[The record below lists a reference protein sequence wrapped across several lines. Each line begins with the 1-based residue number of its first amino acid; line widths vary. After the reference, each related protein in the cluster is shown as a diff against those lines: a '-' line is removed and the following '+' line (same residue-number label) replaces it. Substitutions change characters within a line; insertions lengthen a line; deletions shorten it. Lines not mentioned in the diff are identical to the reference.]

1 MTNQVN
7 LREIAL
13 GILMEIT
20 EEEAY
25 SHIVLRET
33 LEKYQYLEK
42 RDRAFITRV
51 VEGTLE
57 HMIQMDYI
65 IEQFSNVPVYNM
77 KPLIRNLLRLSIYQL
92 KYMDSVPDSAVCNEA
107 VKLAQRRGFYN
118 LKGFVNGVLRN
129 TARRMNQIRY
139 PDPKL
144 EPLHYLSVKY
154 SFPIWMLDRWVKQFG
169 CETTEKI
176 CRDTHMEKPTTVRCN
191 LARASKEQIVEDLEN
206 QGITVRQ
213 HPYLDYA
220 LEISDY
226 NYIRAVSAFRKGWIQ
241 VQDVGSMLAV
251 EIAAPNWGDTC
262 FDVCASPGGKS
273 LHIADKLMGSGY
285 VEARDVSEYKVG
297 LMQENIDRTAA
308 INIRAVLKDAT
319 VPDPD
324 SVRKADIVLADLPC
338 SGLGVIGRKP
348 DIKYKMSEKQQQDII
363 RLQRRILAVVQD
375 YVKPDGVLIFSTCTI
390 GAEEN
395 QYNIK
400 WFLENFPFHLE
411 SIDPYICDELKSR
424 TTGGGYLQLL
434 PGVHRTDGFFIAR
447 LRRNSEPED
456 GEYHPEAHGSPE
468 LRSDIGPEDEGYYL
482 DEEEEE
488 NADF

>member
-1 MTNQVN
+1 MTKPVN
-7 LREIAL
+7 IREIAL

-25 SHIVLRET
+25 SHVVIRQV

-42 RDRAFITRV
+42 RDRAFISRT

-77 KPLIRNLLRLSIYQL
+77 KPLIRNLLRMSVYQM

-129 TARRMNQIRY
+129 TARRLNQVRY
-139 PDPKL
+139 PDPKI

-154 SFPIWMLDRWVKQFG
+154 SFPIWMLDKWVAQFG
-169 CETTEKI
+169 YETTEKI
-176 CRDTHMEKPTTVRCN
+176 CRDSHMEKPTVVRCN
-191 LARASKEQIVEDLEN
+191 LAKASKEEIIQELEQ

-226 NYIRAVSAFRKGWIQ
+226 NYIKAISAFKKGWIQ
-241 VQDVGSMLAV
+241 VQDISSMLVA

-262 FDVCASPGGKS
+262 FDVCAAPGGKS
-273 LHIADKLMGSGY
+273 LHIADKLMGSGQ
-285 VEARDVSEYKVG
+285 VEARDVSEYKVN
-297 LMQENIDRTAA
+297 LMQENIERTGA
-308 INIRAVLKDAT
+308 INIQAVLKDAT
-319 VPDPD
+319 VLDEA
-324 SVRKADIVLADLPC
+324 SIRQADIVLADVPC
-338 SGLGVIGRKP
+338 SGLGVIGKKQ

-363 RLQRRILAVVQD
+363 KLQRRILSVVQE
-375 YVKPDGVLIFSTCTI
+375 YVKPGGVLIFSTCTI
-390 GAEEN
+390 GADEN

-400 WFLENFPFHLE
+400 WFLENFPFRLE
-411 SIDPYICDELKSR
+411 SIDPYICDALKGK
-424 TTGGGYLQLL
+424 TTGGGYIQLL
-434 PGVHRTDGFFIAR
+434 PGVHRSDGFFIAR
-447 LRRNSEPED
+447 LRRMDETED
-456 GEYHPEAHGSPE
+456 
-468 LRSDIGPEDEGYYL
+468 DEFYF
-482 DEEEEE
+482 DEEE
-488 NADF
+488 

>member
-1 MTNQVN
+1 MANQVN

-13 GILMEIT
+13 TILMEIT

-25 SHIVLRET
+25 SHVVLREA

-42 RDRAFITRV
+42 RDRAFISRA

-77 KPLIRNLLRLSIYQL
+77 KPLIRNLLRLSIYQM

-129 TARRMNQIRY
+129 TARRLNQVRY
-139 PDPKL
+139 PDPNT

-154 SFPIWMLDRWVKQFG
+154 SFPIWMLDRWTSQFG
-169 CETTEKI
+169 YETTEKI
-176 CRDTHMEKPTTVRCN
+176 CRDTHMEKPTVVRCN
-191 LARASKEQIVEDLEN
+191 LARASKEQIVEELEN

-226 NYIRAVSAFRKGWIQ
+226 NYIKAVSAFKKGWIQ
-241 VQDVGSMLAV
+241 VQDISSMLVA

-262 FDVCASPGGKS
+262 IDVCASPGGKS

-285 VEARDVSEYKVG
+285 VEARDISERKVA
-297 LMQENIDRTAA
+297 LMQENIERAGA

-324 SVRKADIVLADLPC
+324 SYQKADIVLADLPC
-338 SGLGVIGRKP
+338 SGLGVIGKKQ

-363 RLQRRILAVVQD
+363 RLQRRILAVVQN

-400 WFLENFPFHLE
+400 WFLENFPFRLE
-411 SIDPYICDELKSR
+411 SIDPYLCEELRGR
-424 TTGGGYLQLL
+424 TTGGGYIQLL
-434 PGVHRTDGFFIAR
+434 PGIHRSDGFFIAR
-447 LRRNSEPED
+447 LRRVSQS
-456 GEYHPEAHGSPE
+456 A
-468 LRSDIGPEDEGYYL
+468 DEEYYL
-482 DEEEEE
+482 DEEDEE
-488 NADF
+488 AAQGDF